1 MTGATPVGTVYG
13 PDLSN
18 HNSSVDFAALDA
30 LPDVHLVTHKIT
42 EGVGWTDPLVAQ
54 RAASLQRFAAPGFY
68 HVLWPTNSQDNPQ
81 NQAKWF
87 VDEVV
92 RVAPWMVRHRCPV
105 LQGDF
110 ELFSNFVP
118 YRAPTIIECNRWM
131 SWVAHY
137 WAQAGGNPPAIVA
150 YAPYWLYGTAVTG
163 LDAPWWAS
171 SYVPGSGN
179 YHNLYP
185 GNDAARWEQ
194 VPGHPAVILQYT
206 DAATFPGAAAGVD
219 ANAVR
224 GVSTAAELQALLIG
238 GTPVT
243 DEEIQAIAQAVWAR
257 GLTYPGGLTIAAG
270 TRLATVD
277 HNTNNLTTA
286 TSGNVW
292 DENIAGPG
300 GTVVDSAR
308 DRLGKISHNVGID
321 LPGQILAT
329 GATTTNAIQTELD
342 DVKTQLA
349 AITDALA
356 ALSRQ
361 IAAIPTGG
369 PTSFTMTGRLEP
381 EPPPAA

>member
-1 MTGATPVGTVYG
+1 
-13 PDLSN
+13 
-18 HNSSVDFAALDA
+18 
-30 LPDVHLVTHKIT
+30 
-42 EGVGWTDPLVAQ
+42 
-54 RAASLQRFAAPGFY
+54 
-68 HVLWPTNSQDNPQ
+68 
-81 NQAKWF
+81 
-87 VDEVV
+87 
-92 RVAPWMVRHRCPV
+92 
-105 LQGDF
+105 
-110 ELFSNFVP
+110 
-118 YRAPTIIECNRWM
+118 
-131 SWVAHY
+131 
-137 WAQAGGNPPAIVA
+137 
-150 YAPYWLYGTAVTG
+150 
-163 LDAPWWAS
+163 
-171 SYVPGSGN
+171 
-179 YHNLYP
+179 
-185 GNDAARWEQ
+185 
-194 VPGHPAVILQYT
+194 VILQYT

-321 LPGQILAT
+321 LPGQIVAT

-381 EPPPAA
+381 EPPPAP

>member
-1 MTGATPVGTVYG
+1 MCSTQIPPIPVCGEKAARIRPTPQTGCAASRIT
-13 PDLSN
+13 
-18 HNSSVDFAALDA
+18 SSGS
-30 LPDVHLVTHKIT
+30 P
-42 EGVGWTDPLVAQ
+42 
-54 RAASLQRFAAPGFY
+54 RAATGRRPRGSLRTRCRTSPNRHRDRGRPSRDRLRPGLVEPQRQCRLRRPGRAVGRAPRHPQDHRGSGLDGPGRRAARRFAAAVCCPGLY

-137 WAQAGGNPPAIVA
+137 WARAGGNPPAIVA

-270 TRLATVD
+270 TRLATV
-277 HNTNNLTTA
+277 H
-286 TSGNVW
+286 
-292 DENIAGPG
+292 
-300 GTVVDSAR
+300 
-308 DRLGKISHNVGID
+308 
-321 LPGQILAT
+321 
-329 GATTTNAIQTELD
+329 
-342 DVKTQLA
+342 
-349 AITDALA
+349 
-356 ALSRQ
+356 
-361 IAAIPTGG
+361 
-369 PTSFTMTGRLEP
+369 
-381 EPPPAA
+381 